1 MKPLHHWVRSAA
13 VLQVPGLAAG
23 LWTTTGTDE
32 LELLVLAARVLLV
45 ELEDATLG
53 VVVGRL
59 GGPRLG
65 GPKLGG
71 PKLGGPKLG
80 GPKLSGRP
88 N

>member
-1 MKPLHHWVRSAA
+1 VKPLHQLVRSVA

-23 LWTTTGTDE
+23 LWTTTGTEEAALVDEAVPETDE
-32 LELLVLAARVLLV
+32 LEVPARALLV

-65 GPKLGG
+65 GPKL
-71 PKLGGPKLG
+71 
-80 GPKLSGRP
+80 SGRR

>member
-1 MKPLHHWVRSAA
+1 VKPLHHLVRSAA

-32 LELLVLAARVLLV
+32 LELLVLAEVAARVLLV

-71 PKLGGPKLG
+71 PKLGG
-80 GPKLSGRP
+80 RP
-88 N
+88 I

>member
-1 MKPLHHWVRSAA
+1 MKPLHHSVRSAA
-13 VLQVPGLAAG
+13 VLQVPGLAAE

-32 LELLVLAARVLLV
+32 LELLVLAEVPAWVLLV

-53 VVVGRL
+53 VVVGRP

-71 PKLGGPKLG
+71 PKLP
-80 GPKLSGRP
+80 GRP
-88 N
+88 NGG

>member
-1 MKPLHHWVRSAA
+1 VDEA
-13 VLQVPGLAAG
+13 VPE
-23 LWTTTGTDE
+23 TDE
-32 LELLVLAARVLLV
+32 LELLVLAEVAAPVLLV

-65 GPKLGG
+65 GPRLGG
-71 PKLGGPKLG
+71 PRLGCPRLGGPRLG

>member
-1 MKPLHHWVRSAA
+1 VKPLHHSVRSAA

-32 LELLVLAARVLLV
+32 LELLVLAEVAAWVLLV

-53 VVVGRL
+53 VVVGRV
-59 GGPRLG
+59 GGPR
-65 GPKLGG
+65 
-71 PKLGGPKLG
+71 LGGPKLG

-88 N
+88 NGG